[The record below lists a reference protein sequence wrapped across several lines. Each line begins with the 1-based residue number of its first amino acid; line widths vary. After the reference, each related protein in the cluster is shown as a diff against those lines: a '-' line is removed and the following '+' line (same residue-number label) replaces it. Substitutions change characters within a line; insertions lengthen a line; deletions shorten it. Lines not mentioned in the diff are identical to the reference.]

1 MWCENVPDLTTLV
14 PVRPTKGDAASAL
27 RLIRDTFKTF
37 CFADAVT
44 NYDAATGV
52 ELVDLS
58 KPPGRDESAFL
69 VALMTAVC
77 RPSLHLAPGILLRA
91 AAMSGAG
98 SGKGLLA
105 RCICIIA
112 FGRDPHAVTAG
123 SGAEELE
130 KRIASELIEGGP
142 SLFLDNLNNMAVTS
156 DLLASA
162 ITERP
167 ARVRLL
173 GKSLMLPLNASAFV
187 ILNGNGLTVSE
198 DLARRF
204 VAIEF
209 DPRTED
215 PEARPFKSDIRT
227 EVMGR
232 RKELL
237 AALLTIWR
245 WGRIATGIKAG
256 RPLGSFEQWSKWVRD
271 PLLDLGC
278 QDPAE
283 RISEAKLRD
292 GLRQETADLFEVW
305 WKEHGDQ
312 PIAASKLHDDVKKI
326 ADPQK
331 RGRQFL
337 ASKLETLTGTRLAG
351 WVLTRQAPNGKWGT
365 ATYALKKTG
374 TNTAQSNYRG
384 PRAAGHPLNKSDDP
398 DAPYGDGRHSGN
410 GHASEG
416 PQSLMTPMP
425 PMPSTTRS
433 PINAEQTS
441 PGPRL
446 RPRES

>member
-1 MWCENVPDLTTLV
+1 
-14 PVRPTKGDAASAL
+14 
-27 RLIRDTFKTF
+27 
-37 CFADAVT
+37 
-44 NYDAATGV
+44 
-52 ELVDLS
+52 
-58 KPPGRDESAFL
+58 
-69 VALMTAVC
+69 MTA
-77 RPSLHLAPGILLRA
+77 GN
-91 AAMSGAG
+91 
-98 SGKGLLA
+98 
-105 RCICIIA
+105 
-112 FGRDPHAVTAG
+112 
-123 SGAEELE
+123 GAEELE

-227 EVMGR
+227 EVMR
-232 RKELL
+232 RRSELL
-237 AALLTIWR
+237 AAPLTIWR
-245 WGRIATGIKAG
+245 WGRIATCIKTG

-292 GLRQETADLFEVW
+292 GLRQETVDLFEVW
-305 WKEHGDQ
+305 RKEHGDQ
-312 PIAASKLHDDVKKI
+312 PITAIKLHDDVKKI
-326 ADPQK
+326 ADPQNK
-331 RGRQFL
+331 GRQFL
-337 ASKLETLTGTRLAG
+337 ASKLEKLTGTRLAG
-351 WVLTRQAPNGKWGT
+351 LMLTRQAPTGKWGA
-365 ATYALKKTG
+365 ATYALKKTS
-374 TNTAQSNYRG
+374 TNTNQSNNRAPG
-384 PRAAGHPLNKSDDP
+384 AAGHPLNRSP
-398 DAPYGDGRHSGN
+398 
-410 GHASEG
+410 
-416 PQSLMTPMP
+416 MTPMP
-425 PMPSTTRS
+425 PMAMEGT
-433 PINAEQTS
+433 AETDMH
-441 PGPRL
+441 L
-446 RPRES
+446 RARNL

>member
-1 MWCENVPDLTTLV
+1 
-14 PVRPTKGDAASAL
+14 
-27 RLIRDTFKTF
+27 
-37 CFADAVT
+37 
-44 NYDAATGV
+44 
-52 ELVDLS
+52 
-58 KPPGRDESAFL
+58 
-69 VALMTAVC
+69 MTA
-77 RPSLHLAPGILLRA
+77 G
-91 AAMSGAG
+91 G
-98 SGKGLLA
+98 
-105 RCICIIA
+105 
-112 FGRDPHAVTAG
+112 
-123 SGAEELE
+123 GAEELE

-142 SLFLDNLNNMAVTS
+142 SLFLDNLNNMAVMS

-227 EVMGR
+227 EVMRR

-245 WGRIATGIKAG
+245 WGRIDTGIKLG

-292 GLRQETADLFEVW
+292 GLRQETVELYEAW
-305 WKEHGDQ
+305 WKYHRDK
-312 PIAASKLHDDVKKI
+312 PIAASKLHDEVKKI

-337 ASKLETLTGTRLAG
+337 VAKLETLISTRLAG
-351 WVLTRQAPNGKWGT
+351 WMLTRQAPNGKWGT
-365 ATYALKKTG
+365 ATYALMKTG
-374 TNTAQSNYRG
+374 TNTAQRNYPG
-384 PRAAGHPLNKSDDP
+384 PRTAGQPFSNLMTP
-398 DAPYGDGRHSGN
+398 MPPMAM
-410 GHASEG
+410 EG
-416 PQSLMTPMP
+416 TAETDNIMTPMP

-433 PINAEQTS
+433 PINAEQTN
-441 PGPRL
+441 PNPRL
-446 RPRES
+446 SREGHRDHRGLRGGCQREELEATEHRE